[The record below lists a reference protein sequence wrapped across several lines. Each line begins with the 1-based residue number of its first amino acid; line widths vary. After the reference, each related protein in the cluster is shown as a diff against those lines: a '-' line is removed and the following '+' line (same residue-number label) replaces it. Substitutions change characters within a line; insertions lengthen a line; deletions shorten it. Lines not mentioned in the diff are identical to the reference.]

1 MLRLLIGGA
10 RSGKSRFAVRLAVRK
25 ISGVT
30 GDVIGGMQ
38 QIAELATRATGVA
51 LVHTFA
57 IGLPWWTP

>member
-1 MLRLLIGGA
+1 MAL
-10 RSGKSRFAVRLAVRK
+10 AVAVVGWLAVRK

-30 GDVIGGMQ
+30 GDVISGMQ
-38 QIAELATRATGVA
+38 QIAELATLATGVA